1 MGPELTFTYSQEA
14 DVLCILKCPTYEA
27 QETEEI
33 DDFVIARMNPK
44 TREIEYLE
52 ILLFLRRLERDGKM
66 SLPVNAAL
74 RPSEH
79 VVAAD

>member
-1 MGPELTFTYSQEA
+1 MGTELTFTYSQEA
-14 DVLCILKCPTYEA
+14 DVLCILKCPTYEG

-52 ILLFLRRLERDGKM
+52 ILLFLRRLARDGKM
-66 SLPVNAAL
+66 SLPIDANW
-74 RPSEH
+74 RPAEN

>member
-1 MGPELTFTYSQEA
+1 MGPELTFRYSQEA
-14 DVLCILKCPTYEA
+14 DVLCILKCPTYEG
-27 QETEEI
+27 QDTEEI

-66 SLPVNAAL
+66 SLPINVTL

-79 VVAAD
+79 VVASD

>member
-1 MGPELTFTYSQEA
+1 MGTELTFTYSQEA
-14 DVLCILKCPTYEA
+14 DVLCILKCPTYEG

-66 SLPVNAAL
+66 SLPIDATLQLAK
-74 RPSEH
+74 RA
-79 VVAAD
+79 VAAD